1 MNTSSTTAWIT
12 NNKFDQEV
20 MEEIGVVHLNHVSAS
35 FVTSPKVSMVGS
47 VASQKNIKK
56 NVMERQHSTME

>member
-35 FVTSPKVSMVGS
+35 FVTSPMVSMVGS

-56 NVMERQHSTME
+56 NVMERQHSTKE